1 MRRILSFLL
10 SVVLL
15 LGAALPA
22 SAASIHFADVPSLL
36 RPGRLERIGIQ
47 TTSAG
52 PVTLSLQDSM
62 GETLFPI
69 FEGIKLAEGVNHVT
83 WNGCTRDGRA
93 VAEGWYQLAVTQG
106 DDTATAN
113 IAIGPESPQLSISV
127 ADATLTP
134 GQDWTMNL
142 TLNMPGQLH
151 ISMSLPD
158 GEATVLDQQVDAG
171 SLTIAWDGA
180 INGQPVAAGQHMLSF
195 TLTDAEGFSSNT
207 HHLLLTLVDQPT
219 MPPATA
225 VPQTP
230 EPVAT
235 PAPHY
240 RIPSMEPLGDKAIGS
255 SYWTLPVG
263 EWNEEAIWKVMM
275 QPITVITGKD
285 QRLTYK
291 LRATPDASTKKDNVV
306 GELTYASQG
315 VNVIE
320 QRDDGWS
327 LVEFFNSS
335 YGPNCAS
342 RRGYGNTDDLI
353 RGYVE
358 TQYLTQITPRTDFG
372 LLIDKLKQ
380 EMYVF
385 KEGKL
390 LTTLMIS
397 TGKPTRQQPWNETP
411 SGEFLM
417 VSRTGDFPAGN
428 LTCAMGMRINGGCLI
443 HEVPYLTNAVTQY
456 RDYSAQEAQLG
467 TKASHGCVRV
477 QRKNN
482 SDGMNMTWLW
492 NNIKVN
498 TKVLIWDDA
507 PGRFY
512 EYPSDDMMLYYNP
525 TGGKF
530 YHLDQNCRSIRDRYL
545 PLKGSFTYAQL
556 DDAEYRKLTPCSSC
570 NPPIR
575 KSEIDEI
582 NRKNGF

>member
-1 MRRILSFLL
+1 MRRILSVLL

-52 PVTLSLQDSM
+52 PVTLSLQDST
-62 GETLFPI
+62 GEMLFPI

-93 VAEGWYQLAVTQG
+93 VAEGWYQLAVTAAMILRLP
-106 DDTATAN
+106 TL
-113 IAIGPESPQLSISV
+113 QLGRKARSCRYLWPMP
-127 ADATLTP
+127 ADP

-385 KEGKL
+385 KEG
-390 LTTLMIS
+390 
-397 TGKPTRQQPWNETP
+397 
-411 SGEFLM
+411 
-417 VSRTGDFPAGN
+417 
-428 LTCAMGMRINGGCLI
+428 
-443 HEVPYLTNAVTQY
+443 
-456 RDYSAQEAQLG
+456 
-467 TKASHGCVRV
+467 
-477 QRKNN
+477 
-482 SDGMNMTWLW
+482 
-492 NNIKVN
+492 
-498 TKVLIWDDA
+498 
-507 PGRFY
+507 
-512 EYPSDDMMLYYNP
+512 
-525 TGGKF
+525 
-530 YHLDQNCRSIRDRYL
+530 
-545 PLKGSFTYAQL
+545 
-556 DDAEYRKLTPCSSC
+556 SC
-570 NPPIR
+570 
-575 KSEIDEI
+575 
-582 NRKNGF
+582 